1 MTKRKSTPKA
11 YSYVRFSRSDQMEG
25 DSLRRQTEAAQKYAD
40 QEGLELDT
48 ELTFA
53 DLGVS
58 AYRGANFEASL
69 GKFIEAV
76 DSGQVKKGS
85 YLLVENLDRLSRDSI
100 RTARDRF
107 EALLDRGVNIVT
119 LTDGKSYSAEGYDLQ
134 DMLITLLDMS
144 RAHSESKLKADR
156 QKAAWRKKRE
166 RAVKEGH
173 VLTAK
178 GPAWLEFRDGKFHV
192 IRNRAKVVKRIYQ
205 LSLEGHGQEGIAR
218 RLNKE
223 GVEPFGKSGNGWY
236 ASYIRSILTNQ
247 SVTGRFQPMRDK
259 WVDGKRKHEKD
270 GDVIERYYPAVVD
283 DATYYQVQQAR
294 PGVSGRKNRAL
305 TNVLKGLV
313 FCFKCRGP
321 MHYVNKGST
330 TKGGQYL
337 SCDNARRR
345 FTCDAKSVRYGTALQ
360 AVLRKVDLPTPWL
373 VGRKEQNE
381 RKREIFEQLTSNE
394 ASQAE
399 LDGKIERLLDSL
411 ERTQSAAMEKR
422 LQQYE
427 EEKEQL
433 IASMERW
440 SDQLDSVNGNGHHLE
455 ETREAVEE
463 FNRVMTGDDEEK
475 IGAIRVR
482 LNACLKKLIER
493 VEVGPAGVKVIPKG
507 TLTAPE
513 LGREVGRDGSFTFKL
528 D

>member
-1 MTKRKSTPKA
+1 MTRA
-11 YSYVRFSRSDQMEG
+11 YSYQRFSTPEQLKG
-25 DSLRRQTEAAQKYAD
+25 DSLRRQSEAAQQYAD
-40 QEGLELDT
+40 QHGLELDT
-48 ELTFA
+48 SLTFQ

-58 AYRGANFEASL
+58 AYKGANFEAAL
-69 GKFIEAV
+69 GRFIEAV
-76 DSGQVKKGS
+76 DSGQVAKGS
-85 YLLVENLDRLSRDSI
+85 FLLVENLDRLSRDKI
-100 RTARDRF
+100 LPALNRF
-107 EALLDRGVNIVT
+107 QALLEKGITVVT
-119 LTDGKSYSAEGYDLQ
+119 LSDGKSYDADSLNNLPDL
-134 DMLITLLDMS
+134 MLSLLVMS
-144 RAHSESKLKADR
+144 RAHEESATKSQRSRSAWKRKKEKAREGHKITTAAPAWIALEDGEWKVD
-156 QKAAWRKKRE
+156 QGKAAI
-166 RAVKEGH
+166 VQ
-173 VLTAK
+173 
-178 GPAWLEFRDGKFHV
+178 
-192 IRNRAKVVKRIYQ
+192 RIYN
-205 LSLEGHGQEGIAR
+205 LTLEGYGKVAIMN

-223 GVEPFGKSGNGWY
+223 GIPSIGNSDAWCH
-236 ASYIRSILTNQ
+236 SYIYSILRNPAVIGSYQPYKLISGTRKREPEGDPIEDYFPAVIDKATFYKVQKMAKGASPKRGKVLQNTL
-247 SVTGRFQPMRDK
+247 TGLLRCSLCGGVVHYINRG
-259 WVDGKRKHEKD
+259 GKR
-270 GDVIERYYPAVVD
+270 
-283 DATYYQVQQAR
+283 
-294 PGVSGRKNRAL
+294 RA
-305 TNVLKGLV
+305 
-313 FCFKCRGP
+313 
-321 MHYVNKGST
+321 YVH
-330 TKGGQYL
+330 
-337 SCDNARRR
+337 CDNAKRK
-345 FTCDAKSVRYGTALQ
+345 FTCDAKSMRYDKVLS

-373 VGRKEQNE
+373 IGHQEQNK

-411 ERTQSAAMEKR
+411 ERTQSAAMERR

-440 SDQLDSVNGNGHHLE
+440 SDQLDSVNGNGDHLA
-455 ETREAVEE
+455 ETRAAVEE